1 MRIVGPFRFWR
12 GAVSALFV
20 LSAAACSTAYDPARG
35 GPPDIN
41 DRWHLTFESGFEIP
55 RPASDKRNIPIDFY
69 DSLVPDSD
77 NAKWEY
83 RDGPNK
89 GAYAVGHNAFI
100 GKGDTQDGSVL
111 ILRTSLDLDP
121 DPADKRSNPL
131 RTGYIRTRN
140 YENTGPNQA
149 PTFTQKFGYFE
160 ARMKFES
167 SPGQW
172 GAFWLM
178 PQNKIW
184 CADGSGR
191 DATEIDIVEGFPSPP
206 GRKQNREKSVNL
218 AIHYDGYGRFHQKQD
233 LAFPEK
239 ARSPLWSGFDAS
251 EYHNYGLLW
260 TPDSYTW
267 YVDGVP
273 VAHIDDPDLISQSE
287 KYLKLSTEV
296 AGWAGNIDPRLLP
309 ADTEVDWVKVW
320 QSERMT
326 LGNPYV
332 FEVENAP
339 VTLAE
344 NVQVEQLETGTWCF
358 NDVARARA
366 GSIGRL
372 TIPIETPV
380 EGKQIGIRISN
391 RTNDQSW
398 VKLVIDGVVTR
409 TWDAI
414 DLETLFILKHS
425 AAVTVSEEIELIWSE
440 DVVIDQIYIVPA
452 EPIYPIIKEFS

>member
-1 MRIVGPFRFWR
+1 MYLVRAIRNWHGVIS
-12 GAVSALFV
+12 VLFV
-20 LSAAACSTAYDPARG
+20 MSAAACSTAYDPARG

-41 DRWHLTFESGFEIP
+41 DRWFLTFESEFEIP
-55 RPASDKRNIPIDFY
+55 RSASDRGVLPIDSY

-89 GAYAVGHNAFI
+89 GAYAVGPNAFI
-100 GKGDTQDGSVL
+100 SKGDTQDGSVL
-111 ILRTSLDLDP
+111 ILRTSLDADP
-121 DPADKRSNPL
+121 DPAEKRSNPL

-140 YENTGPNQA
+140 YENTGPDQE

-160 ARMKFES
+160 ARMKFAS

-178 PQNKIW
+178 PQRKIW

-206 GRKQNREKSVNL
+206 GRTRNREKGVNL

-239 ARSPLWSGFDAS
+239 SRRPIWSGFDAS

-267 YVDGVP
+267 YVDGLP
-273 VAHIDDPDLISQSE
+273 VAHIDDPNLISQRE

-309 ADTEVDWVKVW
+309 ADTKVDWVKVW
-320 QSERMT
+320 QSEKMMR
-326 LGNPYV
+326 GNPYV
-332 FEVENAP
+332 FEVEKAP
-339 VTLAE
+339 VTLAD
-344 NVQVEQLETGTWCF
+344 NVQVEVLETGTWCTNSF
-358 NDVARARA
+358 ARAR
-366 GSIGRL
+366 GDSIGRL
-372 TIPIETPV
+372 TIPIKRPV
-380 EGKQIGIRISN
+380 EGKQIGIRVSN
-391 RTNDQSW
+391 TINDQSW

-409 TWDAI
+409 TWDTI
-414 DLETLFILKHS
+414 DLDTLFILKHS
-425 AAVTVSEEIELIWSE
+425 AEITVSEEIELLWSD

-452 EPIYPIIKEFS
+452 EPIYAIASEFS